1 MIRFEQKGD
10 FEKTRKFLKEAG
22 KRDLDNIL
30 NKYGKMGVENLSA
43 YTPRDTG
50 LTASSWTYT
59 IEKTK
64 NKVSITWRNTN
75 VVDGVLIAIILQYG
89 HATRNGGYVEGVD
102 YINPALEPVFKELK
116 DRIWREVSKS

>member
-75 VVDGVLIAIILQYG
+75 VVDGVPIAIILQYG
-89 HATRNGGYVEGVD
+89 HATRNGGYIEGVD

>member
-75 VVDGVLIAIILQYG
+75 VVDGVPVAIILQYG

-102 YINPALEPVFKELK
+102 YINPALEPVFKEMK

>member
-75 VVDGVLIAIILQYG
+75 VVDGVPIAIILQYG

>member
-75 VVDGVLIAIILQYG
+75 VVDGVPVAIILQYG

-102 YINPALEPVFKELK
+102 YINPALKPVFDELK
-116 DRIWREVSKS
+116 SRIWKEVIKG

>member
-64 NKVSITWRNTN
+64 NKVSIIWRNTN
-75 VVDGVLIAIILQYG
+75 VVDGVPIAIILQYG

-116 DRIWREVSKS
+116 DHIWREVSKS

>member
-75 VVDGVLIAIILQYG
+75 VVDGVPIAIILQYG
-89 HATRNGGYVEGVD
+89 NATRNGGYVEGVD